1 MNFGSSSPTSCTRA
15 REEVSGG
22 SPLTEDGK
30 SGQGPWMG
38 KASLHDTEL
47 VDPSSPEQ
55 FFDDAFYTAGG
66 VQWASRTS
74 RPDCSHAAK
83 ESTSYTVEQLADSM
97 PSRTREHASYKCIVF
112 VCRVSTT
119 VCRGAGST
127 APGSTVRQPSSQ

>member
-38 KASLHDTEL
+38 KTSLHDTEL
-47 VDPSSPEQ
+47 VDPSNPEQ
-55 FFDDAFYTAGG
+55 LFDDAFYTAGG

-83 ESTSYTVEQLADSM
+83 ESTSYTAEQLADST
-97 PSRTREHASYKCIVF
+97 PSRMRTHKHNCIVF
-112 VCRVSTT
+112 VCRVSTG
-119 VCRGAGST
+119 VQGAGST
-127 APGSTVRQPSSQ
+127 APGSTVSQPPSSQ